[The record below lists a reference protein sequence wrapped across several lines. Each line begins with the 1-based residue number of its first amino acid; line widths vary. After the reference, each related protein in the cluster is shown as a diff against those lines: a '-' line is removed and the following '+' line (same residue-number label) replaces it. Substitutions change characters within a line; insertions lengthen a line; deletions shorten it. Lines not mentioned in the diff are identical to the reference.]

1 MQIRH
6 DIAFGLI
13 TKSWSSSL
21 LCKLTYFV
29 PIVKSPALGK
39 DDEMHI
45 NIDIMT
51 EMKFNWELARIVY
64 EDECHI
70 SYMAV

>member
-1 MQIRH
+1 M
-6 DIAFGLI
+6 
-13 TKSWSSSL
+13 KSL
-21 LCKLTYFV
+21 
-29 PIVKSPALGK
+29 ALGE

-51 EMKFNWELARIVY
+51 EMKFNWELARIVH